1 MPNNFLTKMC
11 SFAGWLGMVVIHGA
25 TMPVTVRAIID
36 SNVSL
41 PPLDMVLMMW
51 TGLFLYLIRAIAQ
64 KDFMYIVSNGVGVFM
79 QSTLL
84 FIYWLH

>member
-1 MPNNFLTKMC
+1 MLLKLCNI
-11 SFAGWLGMVVIHGA
+11 AGWFGMVIIHAA
-25 TMPVTVRAIID
+25 TMPVTVRAIMYD
-36 SNVSL
+36 DVNL

-64 KDFMYIVSNGVGVFM
+64 RDFMYIVSNGVGVFM

-84 FIYWLH
+84 FIYWLT